1 MGACRP
7 AQKGPVDHGRYAISG
22 GLEVLE
28 DEWKV
33 GAPCNCA
40 DTVYFM
46 DIKPGGQS
54 HSLYCHLA
62 GLLQPYRTHLGP
74 SVAYI
79 LPIPSRIG
87 RHGELN
93 APTSGWQF
101 VVLGLSLFPNVVG
114 CLHPQLEPHKR

>member
-7 AQKGPVDHGRYAISG
+7 AQKGPADHGRYAISR

-54 HSLYCHLA
+54 HSLLCYVATWGVYHSPTVHTWVQVSHISSPYLV
-62 GLLQPYRTHLGP
+62 GLEGMV
-74 SVAYI
+74 S
-79 LPIPSRIG
+79 
-87 RHGELN
+87 
-93 APTSGWQF
+93 
-101 VVLGLSLFPNVVG
+101 
-114 CLHPQLEPHKR
+114 